1 MRIDHILLILSFI
14 MLVISRNRISLML
27 FLLVLFMYLIIRRL
41 KNNVEKDSV

>member
-14 MLVISRNRISLML
+14 MLVISRNQISLML

>member
-1 MRIDHILLILSFI
+1 MRIDHVLLILSFI
-14 MLVISRNRISLML
+14 MLVISRNRISLMF

>member
-14 MLVISRNRISLML
+14 MLVISRNWISLMF
-27 FLLVLFMYLIIRRL
+27 FLLVLFMYLITRRL